1 MRYEMMFIIRPLEHR
16 ELEITINKVVGLV
29 NEAGTVIKLDNWG
42 KKRLAYEI
50 KGEIEGH
57 YMLINFDSEFPKVT
71 HLDRKMYQIDEVIR
85 HMIVWKGGEIM
96 GKDKYQESDGDNRDD
111 D

>member
-29 NEAGTVIKLDNWG
+29 NEAGTVIKLDDWG

-50 KGEIEGH
+50 KGETEGH
-57 YMLINFDSEFPKVT
+57 YVLINFDSEFPKVT
-71 HLDRKMYQIDEVIR
+71 HLDRKMYQIDEVVR
-85 HMIVWKGGEIM
+85 HMIVWKGGEIL
-96 GKDKYQESDGDNRDD
+96 GKDKLDEGEGEKNDD
-111 D
+111 